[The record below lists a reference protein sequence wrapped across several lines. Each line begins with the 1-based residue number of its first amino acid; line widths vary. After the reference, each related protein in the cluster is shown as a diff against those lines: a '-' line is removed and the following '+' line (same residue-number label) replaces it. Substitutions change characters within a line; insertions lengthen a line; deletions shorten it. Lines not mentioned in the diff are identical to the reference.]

1 MKTTH
6 EIAHKHLADL
16 ESIVDGQQ
24 QAMAKHYKAAM
35 ESAVIASAYA
45 DESAKLRAFAQEIM
59 EAWPEGG
66 IDGGDLQD
74 IATRHGLLTPKI
86 MHSPCGDNCACYE
99 VVGPDEFESGVEC
112 FIKTPLL
119 TGE

>member
-6 EIAHKHLADL
+6 EIAHQHLSDL
-16 ESIVDGQQ
+16 ASIIDGQQ
-24 QAMAKHYKAAM
+24 QAMAKHYKTAM

-45 DESAKLRAFAQEIM
+45 DEAAKLRAFAQEIM
-59 EAWPEGG
+59 QAWPESG
-66 IDGGDLQD
+66 IDGDDLQE

-86 MHSPCGDNCACYE
+86 MHAPCGDNCLCAE
-99 VVGPDEFESGVEC
+99 VLEPNEWESGTTC
-112 FIKTPLL
+112 YRKTPLL